1 MGLGAGR
8 GAGLLAAAFLAGAFR
23 AGAFLAA
30 AFLAGAFFAA
40 AFFAGAFAEAA
51 AFFAGGLLA
60 AEGREA
66 IGARLP
72 SRATP
77 DTCAQCFTRSCR
89 AWAVGS

>member
-1 MGLGAGR
+1 MGFGAGR
-8 GAGLLAAAFLAGAFR
+8 GAGLAAAAFLAGAFF
-23 AGAFLAA
+23 AG

-72 SRATP
+72 PEAAP
-77 DTCAQCFTRSCR
+77 DTCALCFTRSCR
-89 AWAVGS
+89 GCPCGS